1 MPVTGL
7 LSTLCVTQ
15 CMVQELSPHNHTDA
29 MSHRKRKHRG
39 PTCLPR
45 FPGLP
50 MGPLCPGTPDCPLGP
65 ISPLAVAEG
74 RKQEVSTWLYLPCTR
89 QQMHIA
95 FIHMI
100 PLDNAGTIS
109 FVEIQNCNKIF

>member
-1 MPVTGL
+1 
-7 LSTLCVTQ
+7 
-15 CMVQELSPHNHTDA
+15 MVQGLRPHNHTDA

-50 MGPLCPGTPDCPLGP
+50 IGPLCPGTPDCPFGP
-65 ISPLAVAEG
+65 ISPLVVAEG
-74 RKQEVSTWLYLPCTR
+74 RKQEVSIWLCLPHPR

-95 FIHMI
+95 FIHTI
-100 PLDNAGTIS
+100 PLDNAGTVS
-109 FVEIQNCNKIF
+109 FLEIQNDNKIF

>member
-1 MPVTGL
+1 
-7 LSTLCVTQ
+7 
-15 CMVQELSPHNHTDA
+15 
-29 MSHRKRKHRG
+29 MSHRKRKHCG

-50 MGPLCPGTPDCPLGP
+50 IGPLYPGTPDCPFGP
-65 ISPLAVAEG
+65 ISPLVVAEG
-74 RKQEVSTWLYLPCTR
+74 RKQEVNTWLCLPHPR

-100 PLDNAGTIS
+100 PLDNAGTVS
-109 FVEIQNCNKIF
+109 FLEIQNYYKIF